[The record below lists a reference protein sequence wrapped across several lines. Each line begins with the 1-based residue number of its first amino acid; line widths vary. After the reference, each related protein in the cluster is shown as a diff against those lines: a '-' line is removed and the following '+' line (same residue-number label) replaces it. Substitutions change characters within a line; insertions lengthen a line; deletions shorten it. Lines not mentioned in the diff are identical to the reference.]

1 MKFDWLNNNES
12 LFFSYQISCNIRFF
26 VFDIILRKVY
36 THVKCFFK
44 PDLPFQFAE
53 LREELSIAQQKIEAL
68 AKEAETSELDR
79 QVLRTQLTKLYEYIN
94 KYETA
99 ATKTINMQD
108 EVIELFKDIVETGK
122 LLGGLLSISERDI
135 IREEVEKTKKMF
147 NLGLREKNV
156 TDLKSKFDSMLFT
169 KLVENLHRECPTIT
183 NILEQLVLSFNASR
197 NTKKTVDM
205 KMKASV
211 HLLAS
216 LMDVRDQRAGNDIP
230 VLFGFLCLCYGA
242 GPSAIA
248 VFQHLGLSESFK
260 VL

>member
-1 MKFDWLNNNES
+1 MAIPN
-12 LFFSYQISCNIRFF
+12 
-26 VFDIILRKVY
+26 
-36 THVKCFFK
+36 VKCFFK
-44 PDLPFQFAE
+44 PDLSSQFAE
-53 LREELSIAQQKIEAL
+53 LREELSIAQQRIKAL
-68 AKEAETSELDR
+68 TKEAET
-79 QVLRTQLTKLYEYIN
+79 
-94 KYETA
+94 
-99 ATKTINMQD
+99 
-108 EVIELFKDIVETGK
+108 

-135 IREEVEKTKKMF
+135 IREVDKTKKMF

-197 NTKKTVDM
+197 NTKKTIDM

-230 VLFGFLCLCYGA
+230 VFVWLPLSLLWSWTIGNCSVSAFGAVRIISSFVSTCILF
-242 GPSAIA
+242 
-248 VFQHLGLSESFK
+248 H
-260 VL
+260 

>member
-1 MKFDWLNNNES
+1 
-12 LFFSYQISCNIRFF
+12 
-26 VFDIILRKVY
+26 
-36 THVKCFFK
+36 
-44 PDLPFQFAE
+44 
-53 LREELSIAQQKIEAL
+53 
-68 AKEAETSELDR
+68 
-79 QVLRTQLTKLYEYIN
+79 
-94 KYETA
+94 
-99 ATKTINMQD
+99 
-108 EVIELFKDIVETGK
+108 
-122 LLGGLLSISERDI
+122 LLSISERDI
-135 IREEVEKTKKMF
+135 IREVDKTKKMF

-197 NTKKTVDM
+197 NTKKTIDM

-248 VFQHLGLSESFK
+248 VFQHLGLSESFQ

>member
-1 MKFDWLNNNES
+1 MTQE
-12 LFFSYQISCNIRFF
+12 
-26 VFDIILRKVY
+26 V
-36 THVKCFFK
+36 
-44 PDLPFQFAE
+44 
-53 LREELSIAQQKIEAL
+53 
-68 AKEAETSELDR
+68 ETSELDR
-79 QVLRTQLTKLYEYIN
+79 KELCIQLTKLDKYID

-99 ATKTINMQD
+99 ATKTITIQD
-108 EVIELFKDIVETGK
+108 EVIEIFKDIAETGK
-122 LLGGLLSISERDI
+122 MLGGLLSISERDI
-135 IREEVEKTKKMF
+135 IKEEINKTKRMF
-147 NLGLREKNV
+147 SLGMREKNV

-169 KLVENLHRECPTIT
+169 KLVENLNRECPTIT
-183 NILEQLVLSFNASR
+183 NILEQLVLSY
-197 NTKKTVDM
+197 NTKKTVEM

-248 VFQHLGLSESFK
+248 VFRHLGLSESFQ

>member
-1 MKFDWLNNNES
+1 
-12 LFFSYQISCNIRFF
+12 

-44 PDLPFQFAE
+44 PDLPSQFAE

-68 AKEAETSELDR
+68 TKEAETSELDR
-79 QVLRTQLTKLYEYIN
+79 QSLRTQLTKLYEYIN

-135 IREEVEKTKKMF
+135 IREEVEKTKKKF

-156 TDLKSKFDSMLFT
+156 TDLKSNFDSMLFT
-169 KLVENLHRECPTIT
+169 KLVENLRRECPTIT

-230 VLFGFLCLCYGA
+230 VLFDFLCLCYGA

-248 VFQHLGLSESFK
+248 VFQHLGLSESFQ